1 MTYNIKE
8 DIYYT
13 NFINSKDFSKSS
25 KANHY
30 KTLRKFTQALNLTLE
45 ELITNCKNQQS
56 IVTEKI
62 ISHGTDDEGNQIIE
76 KRITKFDINNPN
88 SLIKQYFDA
97 YIDFCKNKG
106 NTINTI
112 VADLDHI
119 RTFLKYYSV
128 QYPKVNIKRTPSK
141 WNLLEKE
148 DIKFVMD
155 DSLIVHKTLISTLKD
170 TGLRLTD
177 VLLLD
182 VGMFMKG
189 TEDYHNFVDVDDFID
204 NAPEDMICVL
214 ELIPHK
220 TKRFNVSC
228 ITCIGPE
235 TCNLIMQNLRK
246 IKNEYLPYINKKKG
260 LDLKMSKSD
269 SLFGNKRK
277 YFKGPMQVQS
287 VADIFTRKNR
297 KLRKWRIA
305 KIDEAIKNGEISAE
319 DREKEI
325 EKIPKFHAHALR
337 KFFQTTIARN
347 CGNLRICSIME
358 GHTTPLKTDPS
369 YIQISVEDVKE
380 AYLLALPD
388 LSLENIE
395 TKVYTSEVRRE
406 MEAQINDLKNKNKEL
421 ESKVQDKEDA
431 MGDMEERLSH
441 VEKIFDSM
449 DSLSDDEILK
459 LFARKKEG

>member
-1 MTYNIKE
+1 MKNITE

-13 NFINSKDFSKSS
+13 NFINSKDFSESS
-25 KANHY
+25 KANYY
-30 KTLRKFTQALNLTLE
+30 KTLRKFTNALNITLE
-45 ELITNCKNQQS
+45 EIVNNCKNQQS

-62 ISHGTDDEGNQIIE
+62 INHGTDAEGNQIIE
-76 KRITKFDINNPN
+76 KRITTFDINSPN
-88 SLIKQYFDA
+88 SLIKQYFDE
-97 YIDFCKNKG
+97 YIEFCKNKG
-106 NTINTI
+106 NSINTI
-112 VADLDHI
+112 VVDLDHI
-119 RTFLKYYSV
+119 KTFLKYYSV
-128 QYPKVNIKRTPSK
+128 QYPKTNIKRTPSK
-141 WNLLEKE
+141 WNLLKKE

-155 DSLIVHKTLISTLKD
+155 DSFLVHKTLISTLKD
-170 TGLRLTD
+170 SGLRLTD
-177 VLLLD
+177 ALQLD
-182 VGMFMKG
+182 IGMFMQG
-189 TEDYHNFVDVDDFID
+189 TKDYHNFVDVDDFID
-204 NAPEDMICVL
+204 NAPEDMICIL
-214 ELIPHK
+214 ELTPHK

-228 ITCIGPE
+228 ITGIGPE
-235 TCNLIMQNLRK
+235 TCNLIIQNLRK

-269 SLFGNKRK
+269 ALFGNKRK

-297 KLRKWRIA
+297 KLRKYRIA

-347 CGNLRICSIME
+347 CGNLRICTLME

-369 YIQISVEDVKE
+369 YIQIGIEEVKE

-395 TKVYTSEVRRE
+395 TKVYTSEVRKE
-406 MEAQINDLKNKNKEL
+406 MEAKISNL
-421 ESKVQDKEDA
+421 EKQVQEKDEEVNEMKATLSKVDDVLARLDKL
-431 MGDMEERLSH
+431 EENR
-441 VEKIFDSM
+441 
-449 DSLSDDEILK
+449 
-459 LFARKKEG
+459 G